1 MSGSYNAAESYSP
14 KVLLA
19 MVVNVF
25 TTVAIVLTN
34 KYLVSVAGFPFMVT
48 LSGVHFV
55 FTSLGCHMLLKL
67 GFFEHKEA
75 PLLGVLPV
83 AAGSCLSVGFM
94 NLNLAKNTVGFYQVT
109 KLLCIPVT
117 ILMEY
122 VMFRSSVSRTV
133 VLSLVVLLVGVGIAT
148 ISDVGLNVI
157 GSVYAVAAILATVMG
172 QIFTKSTQQNL
183 KLDHMQLLHHASPI
197 VFTGMF
203 MMAPVFDDVFPPM
216 SSGPDQSLVS
226 RFREGTV
233 SVFVLTVIFASC
245 VFALGVN
252 ISNYMVIGQT
262 SPVTYQV
269 VGHFKTMLVLIS
281 GWMFFE
287 KETNLKNLFGV
298 SVAVV
303 GMVWYSHVKQKEAAQ
318 QKEKAA
324 KVEMTGPPKV
334 VPVPTSN

>member
-1 MSGSYNAAESYSP
+1 
-14 KVLLA
+14 VA
-19 MVVNVF
+19 M
-25 TTVAIVLTN
+25 
-34 KYLVSVAGFPFMVT
+34 
-48 LSGVHFV
+48 
-55 FTSLGCHMLLKL
+55 
-67 GFFEHKEA
+67 
-75 PLLGVLPV
+75 
-83 AAGSCLSVGFM
+83 GSCFSVGFM

-122 VMFRSSVSRTV
+122 VMFKSLVSNTV

-148 ISDVGLNVI
+148 VSDVGLNFL
-157 GSVYAVAAILATVMG
+157 GCVYAVAAILATVMG
-172 QIFTKSTQQNL
+172 QIFTKSTQQSL

-203 MMAPVFDDVFPPM
+203 VMAPIFDDVFPPAVPL
-216 SSGPDQSLVS
+216 PDHSLLSLV
-226 RFREGTV
+226 REGRLTM
-233 SVFVLTVIFASC
+233 FMITVIFASC

-262 SPVTYQV
+262 SPITYQV

-318 QKEKAA
+318 LKERASKL
-324 KVEMTGPPKV
+324 EMTEPPKI
-334 VPVPTSN
+334 VPSNSS

>member
-1 MSGSYNAAESYSP
+1 MA
-14 KVLLA
+14 
-19 MVVNVF
+19 VNVF

-48 LSGVHFV
+48 LSGIHFV
-55 FTSLGCHMLLKL
+55 FTSMGCHVLLRL
-67 GFFEHKEA
+67 GFFDRKDA
-75 PLLGVLPV
+75 PLMGVIPV
-83 AAGSCLSVGFM
+83 AMGSCFSVGFM
-94 NLNLAKNTVGFYQVT
+94 NLNLTKDTVGFYQVT

-122 VMFRSSVSRTV
+122 LMFKSFVSNTV

-148 ISDVGLNVI
+148 VSDVGLNSI
-157 GSVYAVAAILATVMG
+157 GCVYAVLAILATVMG
-172 QIFTKSTQQNL
+172 QIFTKSTQQSL
-183 KLDHMQLLHHASPI
+183 KLDSMQLLHHASPI

-203 MMAPVFDDVFPPM
+203 VMAPVFDDVFPPAT
-216 SSGPDQSLVS
+216 SLPDHSLVAL
-226 RFREGTV
+226 V
-233 SVFVLTVIFASC
+233 STGSLSVRVLAIIFASC

-252 ISNYMVIGQT
+252 ISNYMVIGLT
-262 SPVTYQV
+262 SPITYQV
-269 VGHFKTMLVLIS
+269 VGHFKTMLVLMS

-324 KVEMTGPPKV
+324 KLEMTEPPKIV
-334 VPVPTSN
+334 SNSN